1 MIYTK
6 VLMKKLNKHP
16 KSRFQLRNKKNI
28 SRRNYYSQF
37 VSLFYIRNTNITL
50 EKDATEI
57 LRMLKELQNLNNKS
71 RLVFSTHCSLSKHN
85 LWQSVLVNLSDNIHY
100 FKLQFEYILENIVKK
115 NKTNSFI
122 FWQQNKV
129 YINDLEKSYEKLVQ
143 LADQL
148 LPKEEKLSWKTTICN
163 FYDEI
168 FSLLIPLTSICRLES
183 DFIEKYTPKIF
194 NRITMDIIKN
204 IPKDYNLKEA
214 REYEQEYLNILT
226 DYSHEF
232 SKKSNFWDNLLNILS
247 GGMYRLPSEHAMLK
261 RWVTGKMKD
270 KSPKLPSA

>member
-1 MIYTK
+1 MRK
-6 VLMKKLNKHP
+6 PNKHP
-16 KSRFQLRNKKNI
+16 KSRFQLRSKKNT
-28 SRRNYYSQF
+28 SRRTYYSQF
-37 VSLFYIRNTNITL
+37 VSLFYIRNANVTL

-85 LWQSVLVNLSDNIHY
+85 LWQSVLVNISDNIHY
-100 FKLQFEYILENIVKK
+100 IKLQFEYMLGNIITK
-115 NKTNSFI
+115 NKINLSI

-129 YINDLEKSYEKLVQ
+129 YINDMEENHEKLIQ
-143 LADQL
+143 LANHL
-148 LPKEEKLSWKTTICN
+148 LPEEERLSWKTSIST
-163 FYDEI
+163 FHDEM
-168 FSLLIPLTSICRLES
+168 FSLLIPLISICRLEA
-183 DFIEKYTPKIF
+183 DFIKKYTPKIS
-194 NRITMDIIKN
+194 NRITMDIIQN

-232 SKKSNFWDNLLNILS
+232 SKKSNFWGSLLNILS
-247 GGMYRLPSEHAMLK
+247 GGMYRLPSEHTMIK

-270 KSPKLPSA
+270 KFPK